1 MTEFSNSQAEDFF
14 SGALNRISRWM
25 IAFGILGF
33 AAALAR
39 FGWRMALGFV
49 CGGVVSYLNFIWL
62 KKVVSAIADQITRTG
77 ERQSSAGVVLRFL
90 LRYAL
95 MAVAAY
101 VILSVSPASL
111 KGLFAGLFLPV
122 AAILFEAGYEMCVA
136 VVRGL

>member
-1 MTEFSNSQAEDFF
+1 
-14 SGALNRISRWM
+14 
-25 IAFGILGF
+25 
-33 AAALAR
+33 
-39 FGWRMALGFV
+39 
-49 CGGVVSYLNFIWL
+49 NFIWL

-77 ERQSSAGVVLRFL
+77 QRQSSAGVVLRFL